1 MIKNISGVCV
11 EKKSNLFSQLVKILN
26 TNLEN
31 VKKILLNCILTY
43 LTLILLPIYV
53 NIICEES
60 AVVSFF
66 LRFILSLELNSGAI
80 LKVVSTKNN
89 TCLTCVA
96 HYSDTRSNSQC
107 TAKHHNC
114 LKNQI

>member
-11 EKKSNLFSQLVKILN
+11 K
-26 TNLEN
+26 
-31 VKKILLNCILTY
+31 KKIQLIFTIGQNSEHESGKCKKDTSKLHTYIFNLNFT
-43 LTLILLPIYV
+43 THV

-114 LKNQI
+114 LKNHI